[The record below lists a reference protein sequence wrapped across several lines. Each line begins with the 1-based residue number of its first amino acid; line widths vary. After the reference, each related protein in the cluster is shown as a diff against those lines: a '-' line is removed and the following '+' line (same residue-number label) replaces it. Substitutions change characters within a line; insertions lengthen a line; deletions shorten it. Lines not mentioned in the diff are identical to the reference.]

1 MKPFFATLVVVIL
14 LPFGFAEAQTTH
26 PACKITGTV
35 VSGESGEGEEFVTV
49 SIVNNSDASKAISKC
64 ITGKDGSFSVSI
76 PAAKGSYMLIA
87 SYLGKKAD
95 PLTFSLEGGESEKKV
110 GVIELFDDVKMLS
123 GVNIVAQKPL
133 VKMDV
138 DKLSYD
144 VTADPDAR
152 MSNISEIL
160 RKVPLVD
167 VDADGNI
174 KMNGTTKFL
183 ILQNGRRSSIT
194 RNPKEVLRSL
204 PAHLVKNIEVITTP
218 GAKYDAE
225 GIGGIINIV
234 MQSKYEGHLTA
245 IGAQLNTLGYNAH
258 AYSSTKMGKFA
269 LDGSLSYNRITNPT
283 GEDNTLRENYASEQ
297 QKWLNSTNAQKPKDR
312 TEFANINASYEIDTL
327 RLLTLSLSG
336 MAAQRYLPSWGTT
349 EMLNADR
356 SATAYSYTRNSTP
369 KNSVVNGTFGLDYQR
384 TSRRNRQRVHTLSY
398 QLYTSPSHD
407 KATTLYSNLVN
418 NTPQDIIEEMRLYDN
433 RTDSRNR
440 STEHTLQYDFTTPIG
455 SRQTL
460 EVGMKYI
467 LRNNES
473 TNDVFDDKAMTSN
486 YVLNASR
493 SNHYKNRND
502 IFGTYL
508 SYVFRGKV
516 LSVMPGLRYEYTYQ
530 SIEYLAGA
538 IPSEADYDS
547 HYANLV
553 PSLKLNFTLGKTE
566 SLRLEYGMRLSRP
579 SIYYLNPYFN
589 DANPQNISQGNSNL
603 EAERSQSLTATFGQ
617 FTRKL
622 NLNLSLSYTFLN
634 DGIER
639 VSHIVGSDGEYFDN
653 RKHFASPGAMY
664 STFENIGHTQRTA
677 FDYYLRWNILPKMSC
692 TINGSVAYL
701 DIEDPAR
708 RLRNNGWTAKAY
720 LNLSGRLPA
729 DISFS
734 ARVGTNTRNITLQ
747 GNSSSFWSHSLSL
760 SRGFLKEKRLT
771 VSISTTDPFR
781 KWVRRDLVTEGA
793 NFRNVNHQ
801 RYTRQIFGIS
811 MSYRFGNLGQS
822 KTRKVTRG
830 ISNDDLK
837 REEQ

>member
-1 MKPFFATLVVVIL
+1 MKQFFATLILIIL
-14 LPFGFAEAQTTH
+14 LPFGFAEAQTTP

-35 VSGESGEGEEFVTV
+35 VSRESGEGEEFVTV
-49 SIVNNSDASKAISKC
+49 SIMAGSDIGKAIAKC

-76 PAAKGSYMLIA
+76 PAVKGSYTLMA

-110 GVIELFDDVKMLS
+110 DTIELFDDVKTLS
-123 GVNIVAQKPL
+123 GVGIVAQKPL

-152 MSNISEIL
+152 ISNISEIL

-183 ILQNGRRSSIT
+183 ILQNGRRSSVT

-234 MQSKYEGHLTA
+234 MQPKYEGHLTT
-245 IGAQLNTLGYNAH
+245 IGAALNTLGYNAH
-258 AYSSTKMGKFA
+258 AYSTTKIGKFA

-283 GEDNTLRENYASEQ
+283 GENNTLRENYGSEQ

-327 RLLTLSLSG
+327 RLVTLSLSG
-336 MAAQRYLPSWGTT
+336 MGVQRHMPSWGTT
-349 EMLNADR
+349 EMLNADH
-356 SATAYSYTRNSTP
+356 SMPAYSYTRNSTP
-369 KNSVVNGTFGLDYQR
+369 KNSFVNGTFGLDYQR
-384 TSRRNRQRVHTLSY
+384 TSSRNKQRVHTLSY

-407 KATTLYSNLVN
+407 KSTTLYSDLVN
-418 NTPQDIIEEMRLYDN
+418 NTLQDIIREMQLYDN
-433 RTDSRNR
+433 RTNSHNRN
-440 STEHTLQYDFTTPIG
+440 TEHTLQYDFTTPVG
-455 SRQTL
+455 SRQIF
-460 EVGMKYI
+460 EAGMKYI

-473 TNDVFDDKAMTSN
+473 TNDVFDAKAMTGN

-502 IFGTYL
+502 IFGAYL

-516 LSVMPGLRYEYTYQ
+516 FSVMPGLRYEYTYQ

-538 IPSEADYDS
+538 IGSEADYDG

-566 SLRLEYGMRLSRP
+566 TLRLEYGVRLSRP

-589 DANPQNISQGNSNL
+589 DINPQNISQGNSDLN
-603 EAERSQSLTATFGQ
+603 AERSQSVSATFGK

-639 VSHIVGSDGEYFDN
+639 VSHIVGSVGEYFDN

-664 STFENIGHTQRTA
+664 STFQNIGHTQRTA
-677 FDYYLRWNILPKMSC
+677 FNYYLRWNILPKLNC

-701 DIEDPAR
+701 DTEDPAR
-708 RLRNNGWTAKAY
+708 RLRNNGWMASEY

-734 ARVGTNTRNITLQ
+734 ARIGANTRNITLQ
-747 GNSSSFWSHSLSL
+747 GSSNSFWSHSFSL

-771 VSISTTDPFR
+771 ISVSTSDPFR
-781 KWVRRDLVTEGA
+781 KWVRRDIVTEGT

-801 RYTRQIFGIS
+801 RYSRQLFGIS
-811 MSYRFGNLGQS
+811 VSYRLGNLGQS
-822 KTRKVTRG
+822 KMHRVTRG
-830 ISNDDLK
+830 INNDDLK
-837 REEQ
+837 RGEQ